1 LCFAAS
7 SNSRPAPK
15 KTKRTFAVTNPLLEF
30 HTLPPFSAICAE
42 HVEPAIETLIE
53 QNRVAL
59 EAQLSE
65 LETVTWDS
73 LIEPIDARNEILNQA
88 WSPVSHLNSVVNS
101 DALREAYN
109 NCVGKLAQWGTEV
122 GQNEALFQAYKA
134 LSESEEFAELTQA
147 QRHSIKLALQS
158 FDLSGVSLPKDKK
171 QSCSRLKQRLAEL
184 SSTFGDN
191 VMDATQAWSL
201 LITDVEELAGVTD
214 SSLALFNQ
222 AAAEKNQEG
231 YLLTLDQPCF
241 IAIMTYADSRSLR
254 EKLYQAFTTRA
265 SDQGP
270 QAGQWDN
277 SAIIDEILKLR
288 HEAAQILGL
297 GNAAEVS
304 LAPKM
309 ASSTDQVMAFL
320 SDLTRQV
327 KPQAEKE
334 FAELSAF
341 AKAELQIDDLKAW
354 DIAYVSEK
362 LRTQRYAISVE
373 ALRPWFPVE
382 RVLNGLFSIA
392 GRLFDISI
400 EEDSSVDLW
409 HKDAR
414 FYRISRNGRAIAS
427 FYLDLYAR
435 ERKQGGAWMD
445 VCRSRRKVADSIQL
459 PVAYLTC
466 NFTPPVTGKTAL
478 LTHDEVTTL
487 FHEFGHGLHHMLT
500 QVEVLEVS
508 GINGV
513 AWDAVELPSQFL
525 ENWCWQEESI
535 ALISGHF
542 ESGEAL
548 PKIMLDK
555 LLAAKNFQS
564 GMALARQLEFAT
576 FDFRLHLEYNPV
588 NPDSPQAL
596 INQVREQI
604 AVIKAPDYN
613 RFQNG
618 FGHIFAGGYSAG
630 YYSYLWA
637 EVLSADAF
645 SLFEEQG
652 IFDQTT
658 GDKFRAAILEKGGS
672 DDAMNLFVQ
681 FRGREPSNEALLRH
695 RGIA

>member
-1 LCFAAS
+1 MKKILILIFTLLS
-7 SNSRPAPK
+7 FNS
-15 KTKRTFAVTNPLLEF
+15 FAVDKSTTFNNEIF
-30 HTLPPFSAICAE
+30 
-42 HVEPAIETLIE
+42 
-53 QNRVAL
+53 QK
-59 EAQLSE
+59 AQLEGKIVVINSWN
-65 LETVTWDS
+65 ETCTTCKVQ
-73 LIEPIDARNEILNQA
+73 IKIL
-88 WSPVSHLNSVVNS
+88 
-101 DALREAYN
+101 D
-109 NCVGKLAQWGTEV
+109 
-122 GQNEALFQAYKA
+122 
-134 LSESEEFAELTQA
+134 
-147 QRHSIKLALQS
+147 
-158 FDLSGVSLPKDKK
+158 
-171 QSCSRLKQRLAEL
+171 
-184 SSTFGDN
+184 
-191 VMDATQAWSL
+191 
-201 LITDVEELAGVTD
+201 
-214 SSLALFNQ
+214 
-222 AAAEKNQEG
+222 
-231 YLLTLDQPCF
+231 
-241 IAIMTYADSRSLR
+241 
-254 EKLYQAFTTRA
+254 
-265 SDQGP
+265 
-270 QAGQWDN
+270 
-277 SAIIDEILKLR
+277 
-288 HEAAQILGL
+288 
-297 GNAAEVS
+297 
-304 LAPKM
+304 
-309 ASSTDQVMAFL
+309 
-320 SDLTRQV
+320 
-327 KPQAEKE
+327 QAEKE
-334 FAELSAF
+334 FTELSAF

-414 FYRISRNGRAIAS
+414 FYRISRNGRVIAS

>member
-1 LCFAAS
+1 M
-7 SNSRPAPK
+7 
-15 KTKRTFAVTNPLLEF
+15 TNPLLET
-30 HTLPPFSAICAE
+30 HELPPFTAIRPE
-42 HVEPAIETLIE
+42 QVEPAIEKLIE

-59 EAQLSE
+59 ETQLADLKE
-65 LETVTWDS
+65 VTWDS
-73 LIEPIDARNEILNQA
+73 LIEPIDTRNEILSQA

-101 DALREAYN
+101 DALRAAYN
-109 NCVGKLAQWGTEV
+109 NCVGKLAQWETEV
-122 GQNEALFQAYKA
+122 GQNQALFQAYKT
-134 LSESEEFAELTQA
+134 LSESEAFALLTQA

-158 FDLSGVSLPKDKK
+158 FHLSGVSLPEDKK
-171 QSCSRLKQRLAEL
+171 QTFSRLIQRLAEL
-184 SSTFGDN
+184 SSAFGDN

-201 LITDVEELAGVTD
+201 LITDLNELTGVTQ
-214 SSLALFNQ
+214 SSLALLAQ
-222 AAAEKNQEG
+222 GAKEKDQSG

-241 IAIMTYADSRSLR
+241 IAIMTYADNRALR
-254 EKLYQAFTTRA
+254 EQMYQAFTTRA

-277 SAIIDEILKLR
+277 SAIIDETLKLR
-288 HEAAQILGL
+288 HELSQLLGL
-297 GNAAEVS
+297 ANAAEFS
-304 LAPKM
+304 LEPKM
-309 ASSTDQVMAFL
+309 AGSTAKVMAFL
-320 SDLTRQV
+320 SDLTQQV

-341 AKAELQIDDLKAW
+341 AQTELQLDELKAW

-373 ALRPWFPVE
+373 ELRPWFPTE
-382 RVLNGLFSIA
+382 RVLNGLYNIT

-400 EEDSSVDLW
+400 EEDTSVALW

-414 FYRISRNGRAIAS
+414 FYRISRNGQAIAS
-427 FYLDLYAR
+427 FYIDLYAR
-435 ERKQGGAWMD
+435 EKKQGGAWMD
-445 VCRSRRKVADSIQL
+445 VCRSRRKLVDGIQL

-466 NFTPPVTGKTAL
+466 NFTPPVADKPAL

-535 ALISGHF
+535 ALMSAHF
-542 ESGEAL
+542 ETGEAL
-548 PKIMLDK
+548 PKAMLDK

-564 GMALARQLEFAT
+564 GMALARQLEFST
-576 FDFRLHLEYNPV
+576 FDFRLHLEYNPS
-588 NPDSPQAL
+588 NPRSPQEL
-596 INQVREQI
+596 INEVRGQI

-618 FGHIFAGGYSAG
+618 FGHIFAGGYAAG

-652 IFDQTT
+652 IFDQAT

>member
-1 LCFAAS
+1 M
-7 SNSRPAPK
+7 
-15 KTKRTFAVTNPLLEF
+15 TNPLLET
-30 HTLPPFSAICAE
+30 HELPPFTAIRPE
-42 HVEPAIETLIE
+42 QVEPAIEKLIE

-59 EAQLSE
+59 ETQLADLKE
-65 LETVTWDS
+65 VTWDS
-73 LIEPIDARNEILNQA
+73 LIEPIDTRNEILSQA

-101 DALREAYN
+101 DALRAAYN
-109 NCVGKLAQWGTEV
+109 NCVGKLAQWETEV
-122 GQNEALFQAYKA
+122 GQNQALFQAYKT
-134 LSESEEFAELTQA
+134 LSESEAFAVLTQA

-158 FDLSGVSLPKDKK
+158 FHLSGVSLPEDKK
-171 QSCSRLKQRLAEL
+171 QTFSRLIQRLAKL
-184 SSTFGDN
+184 SSAFGDN

-201 LITDVEELAGVTD
+201 LITDLNEITGVTQ
-214 SSLALFNQ
+214 SSLALLAQ
-222 AAAEKNQEG
+222 GAKEKDQSG

-241 IAIMTYADSRSLR
+241 IAIMTYADNRALR
-254 EKLYQAFTTRA
+254 EQMYQAFTTRA

-277 SAIIDEILKLR
+277 SAIIDETLKLR
-288 HEAAQILGL
+288 HELSQLLGL
-297 GNAAEVS
+297 ANAAEFS
-304 LAPKM
+304 LEPKM
-309 ASSTDQVMAFL
+309 AGSTAKVMAFL
-320 SDLTRQV
+320 SDLAQQV

-341 AKAELQIDDLKAW
+341 AQTELQLDELKAW

-373 ALRPWFPVE
+373 ELRPWFPTE
-382 RVLNGLFSIA
+382 RVLNGLYNIT

-400 EEDSSVDLW
+400 EEDTSVALW

-414 FYRISRNGRAIAS
+414 FYRISRNGQAIAS
-427 FYLDLYAR
+427 FYIDLYAR
-435 ERKQGGAWMD
+435 EKKQGGAWMD
-445 VCRSRRKVADSIQL
+445 VCRSRRKLVDGIQL

-466 NFTPPVTGKTAL
+466 NFTPPVADKPAL

-535 ALISGHF
+535 ALMSAHF
-542 ESGEAL
+542 ETGEAL
-548 PKIMLDK
+548 PKAMLDK

-564 GMALARQLEFAT
+564 GMALARQLEFST
-576 FDFRLHLEYNPV
+576 FDFRLHLEYNPS
-588 NPDSPQAL
+588 NPRSPQEL
-596 INQVREQI
+596 INEVRGQI

-618 FGHIFAGGYSAG
+618 FGHIFAGGYAAG

-652 IFDQTT
+652 IFDQAT

>member
-1 LCFAAS
+1 M
-7 SNSRPAPK
+7 
-15 KTKRTFAVTNPLLEF
+15 TNPLLET
-30 HTLPPFSAICAE
+30 HELPPFTAIRPE
-42 HVEPAIETLIE
+42 QVEPAIEKLIE

-59 EAQLSE
+59 ETQLAGLKE
-65 LETVTWDS
+65 VTWDS
-73 LIEPIDARNEILNQA
+73 LIEPIDTRNEMLNQA

-101 DALREAYN
+101 DALRGAYN
-109 NCVGKLAQWGTEV
+109 NCVGKLAQWETEV
-122 GQNEALFQAYKA
+122 GQNQALFQAYKT
-134 LSESEEFAELTQA
+134 LSESEEFAGLTQA

-158 FDLSGVSLPKDKK
+158 FHLSGVSLPEDKK
-171 QSCSRLKQRLAEL
+171 QTFSRLTQRLAEL
-184 SSTFGDN
+184 SSAFGDN

-201 LITDVEELAGVTD
+201 LITDLSELTGVTQ
-214 SSLALFNQ
+214 SSLALLAQ
-222 AAAEKNQEG
+222 GAKEKDQNG

-241 IAIMTYADSRSLR
+241 IAIMTYADNRALR
-254 EKLYQAFTTRA
+254 EQMYQAFTTRA

-277 SAIIDEILKLR
+277 SAIIDETLKLR
-288 HEAAQILGL
+288 HELSQLLGL
-297 GNAAEVS
+297 ANAAEFS
-304 LAPKM
+304 LEPKM
-309 ASSTDQVMAFL
+309 AGSTAKVMAFL
-320 SDLTRQV
+320 SDLAQKV

-341 AKAELQIDDLKAW
+341 AQTELQLDELKAW

-373 ALRPWFPVE
+373 ELRPWFPTE
-382 RVLNGLFSIA
+382 RVLKGLYNIT

-400 EEDSSVDLW
+400 EEDTSVALW

-414 FYRISRNGRAIAS
+414 FYRISRNGQAIAS
-427 FYLDLYAR
+427 FYIDLYAR
-435 ERKQGGAWMD
+435 EKKQGGAWMD
-445 VCRSRRKVADSIQL
+445 VCRSRRKLVDGIQL

-466 NFTPPVTGKTAL
+466 NFTPPVADKPAL

-535 ALISGHF
+535 ALMSAHF
-542 ESGEAL
+542 ETGEAL
-548 PKIMLDK
+548 PKVMLDK

-564 GMALARQLEFAT
+564 GMALARQLEFST
-576 FDFRLHLEYNPV
+576 FDFRLHLEYNPS
-588 NPDSPQAL
+588 NPRSPQEL
-596 INQVREQI
+596 INEVREQI

-618 FGHIFAGGYSAG
+618 FGHIFAGGYAAG

-652 IFDQTT
+652 IFDQAT
-658 GDKFRAAILEKGGS
+658 GNKFRAAILEKGGS

>member
-1 LCFAAS
+1 M
-7 SNSRPAPK
+7 
-15 KTKRTFAVTNPLLEF
+15 TNPLLEF

-171 QSCSRLKQRLAEL
+171 QSFSKLKQRLAEL

-254 EKLYQAFTTRA
+254 KKLYQAFTTRA

-341 AKAELQIDDLKAW
+341 AKTELQIDDLKAW

-414 FYRISRNGRAIAS
+414 FYRISRNGRVIAS

-435 ERKQGGAWMD
+435 EKKQGGAWMD

-466 NFTPPVTGKTAL
+466 NCTPTVTGKPAL

>member
-1 LCFAAS
+1 
-7 SNSRPAPK
+7 
-15 KTKRTFAVTNPLLEF
+15 
-30 HTLPPFSAICAE
+30 
-42 HVEPAIETLIE
+42 
-53 QNRVAL
+53 
-59 EAQLSE
+59 
-65 LETVTWDS
+65 
-73 LIEPIDARNEILNQA
+73 
-88 WSPVSHLNSVVNS
+88 VNS

-122 GQNEALFQAYKA
+122 GQNEALFQAYKT
-134 LSESEEFAELTQA
+134 LSESEEFAGLTQA

-171 QSCSRLKQRLAEL
+171 QSFSRLKQRLAEL

-277 SAIIDEILKLR
+277 SVIIDEILKLR

-341 AKAELQIDDLKAW
+341 AKTELQIDGLKAW

-373 ALRPWFPVE
+373 ALRPWFPIE
-382 RVLNGLFSIA
+382 RVLAGLFSIA

-414 FYRISRNGRAIAS
+414 FYRISRNGRVIAS

-435 ERKQGGAWMD
+435 EKKQGGAWMD

-466 NFTPPVTGKTAL
+466 NFTPPVTGKPAL

>member
-1 LCFAAS
+1 M
-7 SNSRPAPK
+7 
-15 KTKRTFAVTNPLLEF
+15 TNPLLET
-30 HTLPPFSAICAE
+30 HELPPFTDIRPE
-42 HVEPAIETLIE
+42 QVEPAIEKLID
-53 QNRVAL
+53 QNRIAL
-59 EAQLSE
+59 EAQLAGLKE
-65 LETVTWDS
+65 VTWDS
-73 LIEPIDARNEILNQA
+73 LIEPIDTRNDVLNQA

-109 NCVGKLAQWGTEV
+109 NCVGKLAQWETEV
-122 GQNEALFQAYKA
+122 GQNQGLFQAYKT
-134 LSESEEFAELTQA
+134 LSESEHFARLTQA

-158 FDLSGVSLPKDKK
+158 FHLSGVSLPKDKK
-171 QSCSRLKQRLAEL
+171 QQFSRLTQRLAEL

-191 VMDATQAWSL
+191 LMDATQAWNL
-201 LITDVEELAGVTD
+201 LISDAEELAGVTD
-214 SSLALFNQ
+214 SSLALFAQ
-222 AAAEKNQEG
+222 AAAEKDQSG

-241 IAIMTYADSRSLR
+241 IAVMTYADSRSLR
-254 EKLYQAFTTRA
+254 EQMYQAFTTRA

-270 QAGQWDN
+270 YAGQWDN
-277 SAIIDEILKLR
+277 SAIIDETLKLR
-288 HEAAQILGL
+288 HELSQILGL

-309 ASSTDQVMAFL
+309 ASSTSQVMSFL
-320 SDLTRQV
+320 NDLAKQV

-341 AKAELQIDDLKAW
+341 AKTELQIDHLEAW

-373 ALRPWFPVE
+373 ELRPWFPVE
-382 RVLNGLFSIA
+382 RVLEGLYSIA

-400 EEDSSVDLW
+400 EQDRSVDLW

-414 FYRISRNGRAIAS
+414 FYRISRNGQAIAS

-435 ERKQGGAWMD
+435 EKKQGGAWMD
-445 VCRSRRKVADSIQL
+445 VCRSRRKVAETVQL

-466 NFTPPVTGKTAL
+466 NFTPPVAGKSAL

-500 QVEVLEVS
+500 QVEVLAVS

-535 ALISGHF
+535 ELISAHF

-548 PKIMLDK
+548 PKAMLDK

-576 FDFRLHLEYNPV
+576 FDFRLHLEYDPSNPRSSQELL
-588 NPDSPQAL
+588 DE
-596 INQVREQI
+596 VREHI
-604 AVIKAPDYN
+604 AVIKVPEYN

-658 GDKFRAAILEKGGS
+658 GDSFRAAILEKGGS
-672 DDAMNLFVQ
+672 DEAMNLFVQ
-681 FRGREPSNEALLRH
+681 FRGREPSNDALLRH

>member
-1 LCFAAS
+1 M
-7 SNSRPAPK
+7 
-15 KTKRTFAVTNPLLEF
+15 TNPLLKTHE
-30 HTLPPFSAICAE
+30 LPPFTAIRAE
-42 HVEPAIETLIE
+42 HVEPAIEKLIE
-53 QNRVAL
+53 QNRIGL
-59 EAQLSE
+59 ETQLSQ
-65 LETVTWDS
+65 LESVTWDS
-73 LIEPIDARNEILNQA
+73 LIEPIDTRNEILNQA

-109 NCVGKLAQWGTEV
+109 NCVGKLAQWETEV
-122 GQNEALFQAYKA
+122 GQNQTLFQAYKT
-134 LSESEEFAELTQA
+134 LSESEEFSSLTQA

-158 FDLSGVSLPKDKK
+158 FHLSGVSLPEDKK
-171 QSCSRLKQRLAEL
+171 QHFSRLTQRLALL
-184 SSTFGDN
+184 SSAFGDN
-191 VMDATQAWSL
+191 VMDATQAWSQ
-201 LITDVEELAGVTD
+201 LITDLSELRGVTE
-214 SSLALFNQ
+214 SSLALFAQ
-222 AAAEKNQEG
+222 AAKEKDQSG

-241 IAIMTYADSRSLR
+241 IAIMTYADNRVLR
-254 EKLYQAFTTRA
+254 QQMYQAFTTRA
-265 SDQGP
+265 SNQGP

-277 SAIIDEILKLR
+277 SAIIDETLMLR
-288 HEAAQILGL
+288 HELSQLLGL
-297 GNAAEVS
+297 ANAAEFS
-304 LAPKM
+304 LEPKM
-309 ASSTDQVMAFL
+309 AGSTAKVMAFL
-320 SDLTRQV
+320 SDLAQKV

-334 FAELSAF
+334 FAELSGF
-341 AKAELQIDDLKAW
+341 ARAKLQLNELKAW
-354 DIAYVSEK
+354 DIAYVSEQ

-373 ALRPWFPVE
+373 ELRPWFPTE
-382 RVLNGLFSIA
+382 RVLSGLYNIT

-400 EEDSSVDLW
+400 EEDNSVALW

-414 FYRISRNGRAIAS
+414 FYRISRNGQAIAS
-427 FYLDLYAR
+427 FYIDLYAR
-435 ERKQGGAWMD
+435 EKKQGGAWMD
-445 VCRSRRKVADSIQL
+445 VCRSRRKLVDGIQL

-466 NFTPPVTGKTAL
+466 NFTPPVADKPAL

-500 QVEVLEVS
+500 QVDVLEVS

-535 ALISGHF
+535 ALMSAHF
-542 ESGEAL
+542 ETGEAL
-548 PKIMLDK
+548 PKAMLDK

-564 GMALARQLEFAT
+564 GMALARQLEFST
-576 FDFRLHLEYNPV
+576 FDFRLHLEYNPS
-588 NPDSPQAL
+588 NPRSPQEL
-596 INQVREQI
+596 INEVREQI

-613 RFQNG
+613 RFQNS

-652 IFDQTT
+652 IFDQAT

-695 RGIA
+695 RGIT

>member
-1 LCFAAS
+1 M
-7 SNSRPAPK
+7 
-15 KTKRTFAVTNPLLEF
+15 TNPLLET
-30 HTLPPFSAICAE
+30 HELPPFTAIRPE
-42 HVEPAIETLIE
+42 QVEPAIEKLIE

-59 EAQLSE
+59 ETQLAGLKE
-65 LETVTWDS
+65 VTWDS
-73 LIEPIDARNEILNQA
+73 LIEPIDTRNEMLNQA

-101 DALREAYN
+101 DALRAAYN
-109 NCVGKLAQWGTEV
+109 NCVGKLAQWETEV
-122 GQNEALFQAYKA
+122 GQNQALFQAYKT
-134 LSESEEFAELTQA
+134 LSESEEFAGLTQA

-158 FDLSGVSLPKDKK
+158 FHLSGVSLPEDKK
-171 QSCSRLKQRLAEL
+171 QTFSRLTQRLAEL
-184 SSTFGDN
+184 SSAFGDN

-201 LITDVEELAGVTD
+201 LITDLSELTGVTQ
-214 SSLALFNQ
+214 SSLALLAQ
-222 AAAEKNQEG
+222 GAKEKDQNG

-241 IAIMTYADSRSLR
+241 IAIMTYADNRALR
-254 EKLYQAFTTRA
+254 EQMYQAFTTRA

-277 SAIIDEILKLR
+277 SAIIDETLKLR
-288 HEAAQILGL
+288 HELSQLLGL
-297 GNAAEVS
+297 ANAAEFS
-304 LAPKM
+304 LEPKM
-309 ASSTDQVMAFL
+309 AGSTAKVMAFL
-320 SDLTRQV
+320 SDLAQKV

-341 AKAELQIDDLKAW
+341 AQTELQLDELKAW

-373 ALRPWFPVE
+373 ELRPWFPTE
-382 RVLNGLFSIA
+382 RVLNGLYNIT

-400 EEDSSVDLW
+400 EEDPSVALW

-414 FYRISRNGRAIAS
+414 FYRISRNGQAIAS
-427 FYLDLYAR
+427 FYIDLYAR
-435 ERKQGGAWMD
+435 EKKQGGAWMD
-445 VCRSRRKVADSIQL
+445 VCRSRRKLVDGIQL

-466 NFTPPVTGKTAL
+466 NFTPPVADKPAL

-535 ALISGHF
+535 ALMSAHF
-542 ESGEAL
+542 ETGEAL
-548 PKIMLDK
+548 PKVMLDK

-564 GMALARQLEFAT
+564 GMALARQLEFST
-576 FDFRLHLEYNPV
+576 FDFRLHLEYNPS
-588 NPDSPQAL
+588 NPRSPQEL
-596 INQVREQI
+596 INEVREQI

-618 FGHIFAGGYSAG
+618 FGHIFAGGYAAG

-652 IFDQTT
+652 IFDQAT

>member
-1 LCFAAS
+1 
-7 SNSRPAPK
+7 
-15 KTKRTFAVTNPLLEF
+15 VTNPLLET
-30 HTLPPFSAICAE
+30 HELPPFTAIRPE
-42 HVEPAIETLIE
+42 QVEPAIEKLIE

-59 EAQLSE
+59 ETQLAGLKE
-65 LETVTWDS
+65 VTWDS
-73 LIEPIDARNEILNQA
+73 LIEPIDTRNEMLNQA

-101 DALREAYN
+101 DALRGAYN
-109 NCVGKLAQWGTEV
+109 NCVGKLAQWETEV
-122 GQNEALFQAYKA
+122 GQNQALFQAYKT
-134 LSESEEFAELTQA
+134 LSESEEFAGLTQA

-158 FDLSGVSLPKDKK
+158 FHLSGVSLPEDKK
-171 QSCSRLKQRLAEL
+171 QTFSRLTQRLAEL
-184 SSTFGDN
+184 SSAFGDN

-201 LITDVEELAGVTD
+201 LITDLSELTGVTQ
-214 SSLALFNQ
+214 SSLALLAQ
-222 AAAEKNQEG
+222 GAKEKDQNG

-241 IAIMTYADSRSLR
+241 IAIMTYADNRALR
-254 EKLYQAFTTRA
+254 EQMYQAFTTRA

-277 SAIIDEILKLR
+277 SAIIDETLKLR
-288 HEAAQILGL
+288 HELSQLLGL
-297 GNAAEVS
+297 ANAAEFS
-304 LAPKM
+304 LEPKM
-309 ASSTDQVMAFL
+309 AGSTAKVMAFL
-320 SDLTRQV
+320 SDLAQKV

-341 AKAELQIDDLKAW
+341 AQTELQLDELKAW

-373 ALRPWFPVE
+373 ELRPWFPTE
-382 RVLNGLFSIA
+382 RVLKGLYNIT

-400 EEDSSVDLW
+400 EEDTSVALW

-414 FYRISRNGRAIAS
+414 FYRISRNGQAIAS
-427 FYLDLYAR
+427 FYIDLYAR
-435 ERKQGGAWMD
+435 EKKQGGAWMD
-445 VCRSRRKVADSIQL
+445 VCRSRRKLVDGIQL

-466 NFTPPVTGKTAL
+466 NFTPPVADKPAL

-535 ALISGHF
+535 ALMSAHF
-542 ESGEAL
+542 ETGEAL
-548 PKIMLDK
+548 PKVMLDK

-564 GMALARQLEFAT
+564 GMALARQLEFST
-576 FDFRLHLEYNPV
+576 FDFRLHLEYNPS
-588 NPDSPQAL
+588 NPRSPQEL
-596 INQVREQI
+596 INEVREQI

-618 FGHIFAGGYSAG
+618 FGHIFAGGYAAG

-652 IFDQTT
+652 IFDQAT

>member
-1 LCFAAS
+1 
-7 SNSRPAPK
+7 
-15 KTKRTFAVTNPLLEF
+15 VTNPLLET
-30 HTLPPFSAICAE
+30 HELPPFTAIRPE
-42 HVEPAIETLIE
+42 QVEPAIEKLIE

-59 EAQLSE
+59 ETQLADLKE
-65 LETVTWDS
+65 VTWDS
-73 LIEPIDARNEILNQA
+73 LIEPIDTRNEILSQA

-101 DALREAYN
+101 DALRAAYN
-109 NCVGKLAQWGTEV
+109 NCVGKLAQWETEV
-122 GQNEALFQAYKA
+122 GQNQALFQAYKT
-134 LSESEEFAELTQA
+134 LSESEAFALLTQA

-158 FDLSGVSLPKDKK
+158 FHLSGVSLPEDKK
-171 QSCSRLKQRLAEL
+171 QTFSRLIQRLAKL
-184 SSTFGDN
+184 SSAFGDN

-201 LITDVEELAGVTD
+201 LITDLNEITGVTQ
-214 SSLALFNQ
+214 SSLALLAQ
-222 AAAEKNQEG
+222 GAKEKDQSG

-241 IAIMTYADSRSLR
+241 IAIMTYADNRALR
-254 EKLYQAFTTRA
+254 EQMYQAFTTRA

-277 SAIIDEILKLR
+277 SAIIDETLKLR
-288 HEAAQILGL
+288 HELSQLLGL
-297 GNAAEVS
+297 ANAAEFS
-304 LAPKM
+304 LEPKM
-309 ASSTDQVMAFL
+309 AGSTAKVMAFL
-320 SDLTRQV
+320 SDLTQQV

-341 AKAELQIDDLKAW
+341 AQTELQLDELKAW

-373 ALRPWFPVE
+373 ELRPWFPTE
-382 RVLNGLFSIA
+382 RVLNGLYNIT

-400 EEDSSVDLW
+400 EEDTSVALW

-414 FYRISRNGRAIAS
+414 FYRISRNGQAIAS
-427 FYLDLYAR
+427 FYIDLYAR
-435 ERKQGGAWMD
+435 EKKQGGAWMD
-445 VCRSRRKVADSIQL
+445 VCRSRRKLVDGIQL

-466 NFTPPVTGKTAL
+466 NFTPPVADKPAL

-535 ALISGHF
+535 ALMSAHF
-542 ESGEAL
+542 ETGEAL
-548 PKIMLDK
+548 PKAMLDK

-564 GMALARQLEFAT
+564 GMALARQLEFST
-576 FDFRLHLEYNPV
+576 FDFRLHLEYNPS
-588 NPDSPQAL
+588 NPRSPQEL
-596 INQVREQI
+596 INEVRGQI

-618 FGHIFAGGYSAG
+618 FGHIFAGGYAAG

-652 IFDQTT
+652 IFDQAT

>member
-1 LCFAAS
+1 
-7 SNSRPAPK
+7 
-15 KTKRTFAVTNPLLEF
+15 
-30 HTLPPFSAICAE
+30 
-42 HVEPAIETLIE
+42 
-53 QNRVAL
+53 
-59 EAQLSE
+59 
-65 LETVTWDS
+65 
-73 LIEPIDARNEILNQA
+73 
-88 WSPVSHLNSVVNS
+88 
-101 DALREAYN
+101 
-109 NCVGKLAQWGTEV
+109 
-122 GQNEALFQAYKA
+122 
-134 LSESEEFAELTQA
+134 
-147 QRHSIKLALQS
+147 
-158 FDLSGVSLPKDKK
+158 
-171 QSCSRLKQRLAEL
+171 
-184 SSTFGDN
+184 
-191 VMDATQAWSL
+191 MDATQAWSL
-201 LITDVEELAGVTD
+201 LITDLSELTGVTQN
-214 SSLALFNQ
+214 SLALLAQ
-222 AAAEKNQEG
+222 GAKEKDQSG

-241 IAIMTYADSRSLR
+241 IAIMTYADNRALR
-254 EKLYQAFTTRA
+254 EQMYQAFTTRA

-277 SAIIDEILKLR
+277 SAIIDETLKLR
-288 HEAAQILGL
+288 HELSQLLGL
-297 GNAAEVS
+297 ANAAEFS
-304 LAPKM
+304 LEPKM
-309 ASSTDQVMAFL
+309 AGSTAKVMAFL
-320 SDLTRQV
+320 SDLAQQV

-341 AKAELQIDDLKAW
+341 AQTELQLDELKAW

-373 ALRPWFPVE
+373 ELRPWFPTE
-382 RVLNGLFSIA
+382 RVLNGLYNIT

-400 EEDSSVDLW
+400 EEDTSVALW

-414 FYRISRNGRAIAS
+414 FYRISRNGQAIAS
-427 FYLDLYAR
+427 FYIDLYAR
-435 ERKQGGAWMD
+435 EKKQGGAWMD
-445 VCRSRRKVADSIQL
+445 VCRSRRKLVDGIQL

-466 NFTPPVTGKTAL
+466 NFTPPVADKPAL

-535 ALISGHF
+535 ALMSAHF
-542 ESGEAL
+542 ETGEAL
-548 PKIMLDK
+548 PKAMLDK

-564 GMALARQLEFAT
+564 GMALARQLEFST
-576 FDFRLHLEYNPV
+576 FDFRLHLEYNPS
-588 NPDSPQAL
+588 NPRSPQEL
-596 INQVREQI
+596 INEVRGQI

-618 FGHIFAGGYSAG
+618 FGHIFAGGYAAG

-652 IFDQTT
+652 IFDQAT

>member
-1 LCFAAS
+1 M
-7 SNSRPAPK
+7 
-15 KTKRTFAVTNPLLEF
+15 
-30 HTLPPFSAICAE
+30 
-42 HVEPAIETLIE
+42 
-53 QNRVAL
+53 
-59 EAQLSE
+59 
-65 LETVTWDS
+65 
-73 LIEPIDARNEILNQA
+73 
-88 WSPVSHLNSVVNS
+88 
-101 DALREAYN
+101 
-109 NCVGKLAQWGTEV
+109 
-122 GQNEALFQAYKA
+122 GQNEALFQAYKT
-134 LSESEEFAELTQA
+134 LSESEEFAGLTQA

-171 QSCSRLKQRLAEL
+171 QSFSRLTQRLAEL

-222 AAAEKNQEG
+222 AAVEKNQEG

-341 AKAELQIDDLKAW
+341 AKTELQIDGLKAW

-382 RVLNGLFSIA
+382 RVLVGLFSIA

-414 FYRISRNGRAIAS
+414 FYRISRNGRVIAS

-435 ERKQGGAWMD
+435 EKKKGGAWMD

-466 NFTPPVTGKTAL
+466 NFTPPVTGKPAL

>member
-1 LCFAAS
+1 M
-7 SNSRPAPK
+7 
-15 KTKRTFAVTNPLLEF
+15 TNPLLET
-30 HTLPPFSAICAE
+30 HELPPFTAIRPE
-42 HVEPAIETLIE
+42 QVEPAIEKLIE

-59 EAQLSE
+59 ETQLADLKE
-65 LETVTWDS
+65 VTWDS
-73 LIEPIDARNEILNQA
+73 LIEPIDTRNEILSQA

-101 DALREAYN
+101 DALRAAYN
-109 NCVGKLAQWGTEV
+109 NCVGKLAQWETEV
-122 GQNEALFQAYKA
+122 GQNQALFQAYKT
-134 LSESEEFAELTQA
+134 LSESEAFAVLTQA

-158 FDLSGVSLPKDKK
+158 FHLSGVSLPEDKK
-171 QSCSRLKQRLAEL
+171 QTFSRLIQRLAEL
-184 SSTFGDN
+184 SSAFGDN

-201 LITDVEELAGVTD
+201 LITDLNELTGVTQ
-214 SSLALFNQ
+214 SSLALLAQ
-222 AAAEKNQEG
+222 GAKEKDQSG

-241 IAIMTYADSRSLR
+241 IAIMTYADNRALR
-254 EKLYQAFTTRA
+254 EQMYQAFTTRA

-277 SAIIDEILKLR
+277 SAIIDETLKLR
-288 HEAAQILGL
+288 HELSQLLGL
-297 GNAAEVS
+297 ANAAEFS
-304 LAPKM
+304 LEPKM
-309 ASSTDQVMAFL
+309 AGSTAKVMAFL
-320 SDLTRQV
+320 SDLTQQV

-341 AKAELQIDDLKAW
+341 AQTELQLDELKAW

-373 ALRPWFPVE
+373 ELRPWFPTE
-382 RVLNGLFSIA
+382 RVLNGLYNIT

-400 EEDSSVDLW
+400 EEDTSVALW

-414 FYRISRNGRAIAS
+414 FYRISRNGQAIAS
-427 FYLDLYAR
+427 FYIDLYAR
-435 ERKQGGAWMD
+435 EKKQGGAWMD
-445 VCRSRRKVADSIQL
+445 VCRSRRKLVDGIQL

-466 NFTPPVTGKTAL
+466 NFTPPVADKPAL

-535 ALISGHF
+535 ALMSAHF
-542 ESGEAL
+542 ETGEAL
-548 PKIMLDK
+548 PKAMLDK

-564 GMALARQLEFAT
+564 GMALARQLEFST
-576 FDFRLHLEYNPV
+576 FDFRLHLEYNPS
-588 NPDSPQAL
+588 NPRSPQEL
-596 INQVREQI
+596 INEVRGQI

-618 FGHIFAGGYSAG
+618 FGHIFAGGYAAG

-652 IFDQTT
+652 IFDQAT

>member
-1 LCFAAS
+1 
-7 SNSRPAPK
+7 
-15 KTKRTFAVTNPLLEF
+15 VTNPLLET
-30 HTLPPFSAICAE
+30 HELPPFTAIRPE
-42 HVEPAIETLIE
+42 QVEPAIEKLIE

-59 EAQLSE
+59 ETQLADLKE
-65 LETVTWDS
+65 VTWDS
-73 LIEPIDARNEILNQA
+73 LIEPIDTRNEILSQA

-101 DALREAYN
+101 DALRAAYN
-109 NCVGKLAQWGTEV
+109 NCVGKLAQWETEV
-122 GQNEALFQAYKA
+122 GQNQALFQAYKT
-134 LSESEEFAELTQA
+134 LSESEAFALLTQA

-158 FDLSGVSLPKDKK
+158 FHLSGVSLPEDKK
-171 QSCSRLKQRLAEL
+171 QTFSRLIQRLAEL
-184 SSTFGDN
+184 SSAFGDN

-201 LITDVEELAGVTD
+201 LITDLSELTGVTQN
-214 SSLALFNQ
+214 SLALLAQ
-222 AAAEKNQEG
+222 GAKEKDQSG

-241 IAIMTYADSRSLR
+241 IAIMTYADNRALR
-254 EKLYQAFTTRA
+254 EQMYQAFTTRA

-277 SAIIDEILKLR
+277 SAIIDETLKLR
-288 HEAAQILGL
+288 HELSQLLGL
-297 GNAAEVS
+297 ANAAEFS
-304 LAPKM
+304 LEPKM
-309 ASSTDQVMAFL
+309 AGSTAKVMAFL
-320 SDLTRQV
+320 SDLAQQV

-341 AKAELQIDDLKAW
+341 AQTELQLDELKAW

-373 ALRPWFPVE
+373 ELRPWFPTE
-382 RVLNGLFSIA
+382 RVLNGLYNIT

-400 EEDSSVDLW
+400 EEDTSVALW

-414 FYRISRNGRAIAS
+414 FYRISRNGQAIAR
-427 FYLDLYAR
+427 FYIDLYAR
-435 ERKQGGAWMD
+435 EKKQGGAWMD
-445 VCRSRRKVADSIQL
+445 VCRSRRKLVDGIQL

-466 NFTPPVTGKTAL
+466 NFTPPVADKPAL

-535 ALISGHF
+535 ALMSAHF
-542 ESGEAL
+542 ETGEAL
-548 PKIMLDK
+548 PKAMLDK

-564 GMALARQLEFAT
+564 GMALARQLEFST
-576 FDFRLHLEYNPV
+576 FDFRLHLEYNPS
-588 NPDSPQAL
+588 NPRSPQEL
-596 INQVREQI
+596 INEVRGQI

-618 FGHIFAGGYSAG
+618 FGHIFAGGYAAG

-652 IFDQTT
+652 IFDQAT

>member
-1 LCFAAS
+1 M
-7 SNSRPAPK
+7 
-15 KTKRTFAVTNPLLEF
+15 TNPLLET
-30 HTLPPFSAICAE
+30 HELPPFTAIRPE
-42 HVEPAIETLIE
+42 QVEPAIEKLIE

-59 EAQLSE
+59 ETQLAGLKE
-65 LETVTWDS
+65 VTWDS
-73 LIEPIDARNEILNQA
+73 LIEPIDAQNEMLNQA

-109 NCVGKLAQWGTEV
+109 NCVGKLAQWETEV
-122 GQNEALFQAYKA
+122 GQNQALFQAYKT
-134 LSESEEFAELTQA
+134 LSESEEFAGLTQA

-158 FDLSGVSLPKDKK
+158 FHLSGVSLPEDKK
-171 QSCSRLKQRLAEL
+171 QTFSRLTQRLAEL
-184 SSTFGDN
+184 SSAFGDN

-201 LITDVEELAGVTD
+201 LITDLSELTGVTQ
-214 SSLALFNQ
+214 SSLALLAQ
-222 AAAEKNQEG
+222 GAKEKDQNG

-241 IAIMTYADSRSLR
+241 IAIMTYADNRALR
-254 EKLYQAFTTRA
+254 EQMYQAFTTRA

-277 SAIIDEILKLR
+277 SAIIDETLKLR
-288 HEAAQILGL
+288 HELSQLLGL
-297 GNAAEVS
+297 ANAAEFS
-304 LAPKM
+304 LEPKM
-309 ASSTDQVMAFL
+309 AGSTAKVMAFL
-320 SDLTRQV
+320 SDLAQKV

-341 AKAELQIDDLKAW
+341 AQTELQLDELKAW

-373 ALRPWFPVE
+373 ELRPWFPTE
-382 RVLNGLFSIA
+382 RVLKGLYNIT

-400 EEDSSVDLW
+400 EEDTSVALW

-414 FYRISRNGRAIAS
+414 FYRISRNGQAIAS
-427 FYLDLYAR
+427 FYIDLYAR
-435 ERKQGGAWMD
+435 EKKQGGAWMD
-445 VCRSRRKVADSIQL
+445 VCRSRRKLADGIQL

-466 NFTPPVTGKTAL
+466 NFTPPVADKPAL

-535 ALISGHF
+535 ALMSAHF
-542 ESGEAL
+542 ETGEAL
-548 PKIMLDK
+548 PKVMLDK

-564 GMALARQLEFAT
+564 GMALARQLEFST
-576 FDFRLHLEYNPV
+576 FDFRLHLEYNPS
-588 NPDSPQAL
+588 NPRSPQEL
-596 INQVREQI
+596 INEVREQI

-618 FGHIFAGGYSAG
+618 FGHIFAGGYAAG

-652 IFDQTT
+652 IFDQAT

>member
-1 LCFAAS
+1 M
-7 SNSRPAPK
+7 
-15 KTKRTFAVTNPLLEF
+15 TNPLLET
-30 HTLPPFSAICAE
+30 HELPPFTAIRPE
-42 HVEPAIETLIE
+42 QVEPAIEKLIE

-59 EAQLSE
+59 ETQLAGLKE
-65 LETVTWDS
+65 VTWDS
-73 LIEPIDARNEILNQA
+73 LIEPIDTRNEMLNQA

-101 DALREAYN
+101 DALRAAYN
-109 NCVGKLAQWGTEV
+109 NCVGKLAQWETEV
-122 GQNEALFQAYKA
+122 GQNQALFQAYKT
-134 LSESEEFAELTQA
+134 LSESEEFAGLTQA

-158 FDLSGVSLPKDKK
+158 FHLSGVSLPEDKK
-171 QSCSRLKQRLAEL
+171 QTFSRLTQRLAEL
-184 SSTFGDN
+184 SSAFGDN

-201 LITDVEELAGVTD
+201 LITDLSELTGVTQ
-214 SSLALFNQ
+214 SSLALLVQ
-222 AAAEKNQEG
+222 GAKEKDQNG

-241 IAIMTYADSRSLR
+241 IAIMTYADNRALR
-254 EKLYQAFTTRA
+254 EQMYQAFTTRA

-277 SAIIDEILKLR
+277 SAIIDETLKLR
-288 HEAAQILGL
+288 HELSQLLGL
-297 GNAAEVS
+297 ANAAEFS
-304 LAPKM
+304 LEPKM
-309 ASSTDQVMAFL
+309 AGSTAKVMAFL
-320 SDLTRQV
+320 SDLAQKV

-341 AKAELQIDDLKAW
+341 AQTELQLDELKAW

-373 ALRPWFPVE
+373 ELRPWFPTE
-382 RVLNGLFSIA
+382 RVLKGLYNIT

-400 EEDSSVDLW
+400 EEDTSVALW

-414 FYRISRNGRAIAS
+414 FYRISRNGQAIAS
-427 FYLDLYAR
+427 FYIDLYAR
-435 ERKQGGAWMD
+435 EKKQGGAWMD
-445 VCRSRRKVADSIQL
+445 VCRSRRKLVDGIQL

-466 NFTPPVTGKTAL
+466 NFTPPVADKPAL

-535 ALISGHF
+535 ALMSAHF
-542 ESGEAL
+542 ETGEAL
-548 PKIMLDK
+548 PKVMLDK

-564 GMALARQLEFAT
+564 GMALARQLEFST
-576 FDFRLHLEYNPV
+576 FDFRLHLEYNPS
-588 NPDSPQAL
+588 NPRSPQEL
-596 INQVREQI
+596 INEVREQI

-618 FGHIFAGGYSAG
+618 FGHIFAGGYAAG

-652 IFDQTT
+652 IFDQAT
-658 GDKFRAAILEKGGS
+658 GNKFRAAILEKGGS

>member
-1 LCFAAS
+1 M
-7 SNSRPAPK
+7 
-15 KTKRTFAVTNPLLEF
+15 TNPLLET
-30 HTLPPFSAICAE
+30 HELPPFTDIRPE
-42 HVEPAIETLIE
+42 QVEPAIEKLIDE
-53 QNRVAL
+53 NRNAL
-59 EAQLSE
+59 EAQLAGLKE
-65 LETVTWDS
+65 VTWDS
-73 LIEPIDARNEILNQA
+73 LIEPIDTRNDMLNQA

-109 NCVGKLAQWGTEV
+109 NCVGKLAQWETEV
-122 GQNEALFQAYKA
+122 GQNQGLFQAYKT
-134 LSESEEFAELTQA
+134 LSESEHFARLTQA

-158 FDLSGVSLPKDKK
+158 FHLSGVSLPKDKK
-171 QSCSRLKQRLAEL
+171 QQFSRLTQRLAEL

-191 VMDATQAWSL
+191 LMDATQAWNL
-201 LITDVEELAGVTD
+201 LISDAEELAGVTD
-214 SSLALFNQ
+214 SSLALFAQ
-222 AAAEKNQEG
+222 AAAEKDQSG

-241 IAIMTYADSRSLR
+241 IAVMTYADSRPLR
-254 EKLYQAFTTRA
+254 EQMYQAFTTRA

-270 QAGQWDN
+270 YAGQWDN
-277 SAIIDEILKLR
+277 SAIIDETLKLR
-288 HEAAQILGL
+288 HELSQILGL

-309 ASSTDQVMAFL
+309 ASSTSQVMSFL
-320 SDLTRQV
+320 NDLAKQV

-341 AKAELQIDDLKAW
+341 AKTELQIDHLEAW

-373 ALRPWFPVE
+373 ELRPWFPVE
-382 RVLNGLFSIA
+382 RVLEGLYSIA

-400 EEDSSVDLW
+400 EQDRSVDLW

-414 FYRISRNGRAIAS
+414 FYRISRNGQAIAS

-435 ERKQGGAWMD
+435 EKKQGGAWMD
-445 VCRSRRKVADSIQL
+445 VCRSRRKVAETVQL

-466 NFTPPVTGKTAL
+466 NFTPPVAGKSAL

-500 QVEVLEVS
+500 QVEVLAVS

-535 ALISGHF
+535 ELISAHF

-548 PKIMLDK
+548 PKAMLDK

-576 FDFRLHLEYNPV
+576 FDFRLHLEYDPSNPRSSQELL
-588 NPDSPQAL
+588 DE
-596 INQVREQI
+596 VREHI
-604 AVIKAPDYN
+604 AVIKVPEYN

-658 GDKFRAAILEKGGS
+658 GDSFRAAILEKGGS
-672 DDAMNLFVQ
+672 DEAMTLFVQ
-681 FRGREPSNEALLRH
+681 FRGREPSNDALLRH

>member
-1 LCFAAS
+1 M
-7 SNSRPAPK
+7 
-15 KTKRTFAVTNPLLEF
+15 TNPLLET
-30 HTLPPFSAICAE
+30 HELPPFTAIRPE
-42 HVEPAIETLIE
+42 QVEPAIEKLID
-53 QNRVAL
+53 QNRTAL
-59 EAQLSE
+59 EIQLAS
-65 LETVTWDS
+65 LEEVTWDS
-73 LIEPIDARNEILNQA
+73 LIEPLDTHNEILNQA

-122 GQNEALFQAYKA
+122 GQNEALFQAYKT
-134 LSESEEFAELTQA
+134 LSESENFASLSQA
-147 QRHSIKLALQS
+147 QRQSIKLALQS
-158 FDLSGVSLPKDKK
+158 FHLSGVSLPKDEK
-171 QSCSRLKQRLAEL
+171 QQFSRLTQRLAEL

-201 LITDVEELAGVTD
+201 LITDVTELAGVTD
-214 SSLALFNQ
+214 SSLALLAQ
-222 AAAEKNQEG
+222 AAKEKDQSG

-241 IAIMTYADSRSLR
+241 IAIMTYADSSALR
-254 EKLYQAFTTRA
+254 EQMYQAFTTRA

-277 SAIIDEILKLR
+277 SAIIDETLKLR
-288 HEAAQILGL
+288 HELSQILGL
-297 GNAAEVS
+297 DNAAEVS

-309 ASSTDQVMAFL
+309 AGSTSQVMSFL
-320 SDLTRQV
+320 NDLAKQV

-341 AKAELQIDDLKAW
+341 TKTDLQIDDLKAW

-373 ALRPWFPVE
+373 ELRPWFPVE
-382 RVLNGLFSIA
+382 RVLEGLYSIT

-400 EEDSSVDLW
+400 EEDTSVDLW

-414 FYRISRNGRAIAS
+414 FYRISRNGQAIAS

-435 ERKQGGAWMD
+435 EKKQGGAWMD
-445 VCRSRRKVADSIQL
+445 VCRSRRKVAEGIQL

-466 NFTPPVTGKTAL
+466 NFTPPVAGKSAL

-535 ALISGHF
+535 ALISAHF
-542 ESGEAL
+542 ETGEAL
-548 PKIMLDK
+548 PKAMLDK

-564 GMALARQLEFAT
+564 GMALARQLEFST
-576 FDFRLHLEYNPV
+576 FDFRLHLEYDPSNPR
-588 NPDSPQAL
+588 SPQEL
-596 INQVREQI
+596 IDEVREQI
-604 AVIKAPDYN
+604 AVIKAPEYN

-652 IFDQTT
+652 IFDQAT
-658 GDKFRAAILEKGGS
+658 GDKFRGAILEKGGS

>member
-1 LCFAAS
+1 M
-7 SNSRPAPK
+7 
-15 KTKRTFAVTNPLLEF
+15 TNPLLEF

-171 QSCSRLKQRLAEL
+171 QSFSRLKQRLAEL

-341 AKAELQIDDLKAW
+341 AKTELQIDDLKAW

-414 FYRISRNGRAIAS
+414 FYRISRNGRVIAS

>member
-1 LCFAAS
+1 M
-7 SNSRPAPK
+7 
-15 KTKRTFAVTNPLLEF
+15 TNPLLEF

-171 QSCSRLKQRLAEL
+171 QSFSRLKQRLAEL

-414 FYRISRNGRAIAS
+414 FYRISRNGRTIAS

-681 FRGREPSNEALLRH
+681 FRGREPSIEALLRH

>member
-1 LCFAAS
+1 
-7 SNSRPAPK
+7 
-15 KTKRTFAVTNPLLEF
+15 
-30 HTLPPFSAICAE
+30 
-42 HVEPAIETLIE
+42 
-53 QNRVAL
+53 
-59 EAQLSE
+59 
-65 LETVTWDS
+65 
-73 LIEPIDARNEILNQA
+73 
-88 WSPVSHLNSVVNS
+88 VVNS

-122 GQNEALFQAYKA
+122 GQNETLFQAYKT
-134 LSESEEFAELTQA
+134 LSESEDFACLTQA

-158 FDLSGVSLPKDKK
+158 FHLSGVSLAKDKK
-171 QSCSRLKQRLAEL
+171 QKFSMLTQRLAEL

-201 LITDVEELAGVTD
+201 LITDVTELSGVTD
-214 SSLALFNQ
+214 SSLALLAQ
-222 AAAEKNQEG
+222 AAAEKDQSG

-254 EKLYQAFTTRA
+254 EKVYQAFTTRA

-277 SAIIDEILKLR
+277 SAIIDETLKLR
-288 HEAAQILGL
+288 HELSQILGL

-309 ASSTDQVMAFL
+309 ASSTTQVMSFL
-320 SDLTRQV
+320 NDLAKQV

-334 FAELSAF
+334 FAELSTF
-341 AKAELQIDDLKAW
+341 AKTELQIDDLKAW

-373 ALRPWFPVE
+373 ELRPWFPVE
-382 RVLNGLFSIA
+382 RVLEGLYSIA

-400 EEDSSVDLW
+400 DEDTSVDLW
-409 HKDAR
+409 HRDAR
-414 FYRISRNGRAIAS
+414 FYRISRNGQAIAS

-435 ERKQGGAWMD
+435 EKKQGGAWMD
-445 VCRSRRKVADSIQL
+445 VCRSRRKVVAGIQL

-466 NFTPPVTGKTAL
+466 NFTPPVGGKSAL

-500 QVEVLEVS
+500 QVEVLDVS

-542 ESGEAL
+542 ETGEAL
-548 PKIMLDK
+548 PKAMLDK

-576 FDFRLHLEYNPV
+576 FDFRLHLEYNPS
-588 NPDSPQAL
+588 NPRSPQEL
-596 INQVREQI
+596 INEVREQI
-604 AVIKAPDYN
+604 AVIKAPEYN

-652 IFDQTT
+652 IFDQAT
-658 GDKFRAAILEKGGS
+658 GDKFREAILEKGGS

-695 RGIA
+695 RGIS

>member
-1 LCFAAS
+1 M
-7 SNSRPAPK
+7 
-15 KTKRTFAVTNPLLEF
+15 TNPLLET
-30 HTLPPFSAICAE
+30 HELPPFTAIRPE
-42 HVEPAIETLIE
+42 QVEPAIEKLIE

-59 EAQLSE
+59 ETQLADLKE
-65 LETVTWDS
+65 VTWDS
-73 LIEPIDARNEILNQA
+73 LIEPIDTRNEILSQA

-101 DALREAYN
+101 DALRAAYN
-109 NCVGKLAQWGTEV
+109 NCVGKLAQWETEV
-122 GQNEALFQAYKA
+122 GQNQALFQAYKT
-134 LSESEEFAELTQA
+134 LSESEAFAVLTQA

-158 FDLSGVSLPKDKK
+158 FHLSGVSLPEDKK
-171 QSCSRLKQRLAEL
+171 QTFSRLIQRLAKL
-184 SSTFGDN
+184 SSAFGDN

-201 LITDVEELAGVTD
+201 LITDLNELTGVTQ
-214 SSLALFNQ
+214 SSLALLAQ
-222 AAAEKNQEG
+222 GAKEKDQSG

-241 IAIMTYADSRSLR
+241 IAIMTYADNRALR
-254 EKLYQAFTTRA
+254 EQMYQAFTTRA

-277 SAIIDEILKLR
+277 SAIIDETLKLR
-288 HEAAQILGL
+288 HELSQLLGL
-297 GNAAEVS
+297 ANAAEFS
-304 LAPKM
+304 LEPKM
-309 ASSTDQVMAFL
+309 AGSTAKVMAFL
-320 SDLTRQV
+320 SDLTQQV

-341 AKAELQIDDLKAW
+341 AQTELQLDELKAW

-373 ALRPWFPVE
+373 ELRPWFPTE
-382 RVLNGLFSIA
+382 RVLNGLYNIT

-400 EEDSSVDLW
+400 EEDTSVALW

-414 FYRISRNGRAIAS
+414 FYRISRNGQAIAS
-427 FYLDLYAR
+427 FYIDLYAR
-435 ERKQGGAWMD
+435 EKKQGGAWMD
-445 VCRSRRKVADSIQL
+445 VCRSRRKLVDGIQL

-466 NFTPPVTGKTAL
+466 NFTPPVADKPAL

-535 ALISGHF
+535 ALMSAHF
-542 ESGEAL
+542 ETGEAL
-548 PKIMLDK
+548 PKAMLDK

-564 GMALARQLEFAT
+564 GMALARQLEFST
-576 FDFRLHLEYNPV
+576 FDFRLHLEYNPS
-588 NPDSPQAL
+588 NPRSPQEL
-596 INQVREQI
+596 INEVRGQI

-618 FGHIFAGGYSAG
+618 FGHIFAGGYAAG

-652 IFDQTT
+652 IFDQAT

>member
-1 LCFAAS
+1 M
-7 SNSRPAPK
+7 
-15 KTKRTFAVTNPLLEF
+15 TNPLLKTHE
-30 HTLPPFSAICAE
+30 LPPFTAIRAE
-42 HVEPAIETLIE
+42 HVEPAIEQLIE
-53 QNRVAL
+53 QNRIGL
-59 EAQLSE
+59 ETQLSQ
-65 LETVTWDS
+65 LESVTWDS
-73 LIEPIDARNEILNQA
+73 LIEPIDTRNEILNQA

-109 NCVGKLAQWGTEV
+109 NCVGKLAQWETEV
-122 GQNEALFQAYKA
+122 GQNQTLFQAYKT
-134 LSESEEFAELTQA
+134 LSESEEFSGLTQA

-158 FDLSGVSLPKDKK
+158 FHLSGVSLPEDKK
-171 QSCSRLKQRLAEL
+171 QHFSRLTQRLALL
-184 SSTFGDN
+184 SSAFGDN
-191 VMDATQAWSL
+191 VMDATQAWSQ
-201 LITDVEELAGVTD
+201 LITDLSELRGVTE
-214 SSLALFNQ
+214 SSLAFFAQ
-222 AAAEKNQEG
+222 AAKEKDQSG

-241 IAIMTYADSRSLR
+241 IAIMTYADNRVLR
-254 EKLYQAFTTRA
+254 QQMYQAFTTRA
-265 SDQGP
+265 SNQGP

-277 SAIIDEILKLR
+277 SAIIDETLMLR
-288 HEAAQILGL
+288 HELSQLLGL
-297 GNAAEVS
+297 ANAAEFS
-304 LAPKM
+304 LEPKM
-309 ASSTDQVMAFL
+309 AGSTAKVMAFL
-320 SDLTRQV
+320 SDLAQKV

-334 FAELSAF
+334 FAELSGF
-341 AKAELQIDDLKAW
+341 ARTQLQLNELKAW

-373 ALRPWFPVE
+373 ELRPWFPTE
-382 RVLNGLFSIA
+382 RVLSGLYNIT

-400 EEDSSVDLW
+400 EEDNSVALW

-414 FYRISRNGRAIAS
+414 FYRISRNGQAIAS
-427 FYLDLYAR
+427 FYIDLYAR
-435 ERKQGGAWMD
+435 EKKQGGAWMD
-445 VCRSRRKVADSIQL
+445 VCRSRRKLVDGIQL

-466 NFTPPVTGKTAL
+466 NFTPPVADKPAL

-500 QVEVLEVS
+500 QVDVLEVS

-535 ALISGHF
+535 ALMSAHF
-542 ESGEAL
+542 ETGEAL
-548 PKIMLDK
+548 PKAMLDK

-564 GMALARQLEFAT
+564 GMALARQLEFST
-576 FDFRLHLEYNPV
+576 FDFRLHLEYNPS
-588 NPDSPQAL
+588 NPRSPQEL
-596 INQVREQI
+596 INEVREQI

-613 RFQNG
+613 RFQNS

-652 IFDQTT
+652 IFDQAT

-695 RGIA
+695 RGIT

>member
-1 LCFAAS
+1 M
-7 SNSRPAPK
+7 
-15 KTKRTFAVTNPLLEF
+15 TNPLLET
-30 HTLPPFSAICAE
+30 HELPPFTAIRPE
-42 HVEPAIETLIE
+42 QVEPAIEKLIE

-59 EAQLSE
+59 ETQLADLKE
-65 LETVTWDS
+65 VTWDS
-73 LIEPIDARNEILNQA
+73 LIEPIDTRNEILSQA

-101 DALREAYN
+101 DALRAAYN
-109 NCVGKLAQWGTEV
+109 NCVGKLAQWETEV
-122 GQNEALFQAYKA
+122 GQNQALFQAYKT
-134 LSESEEFAELTQA
+134 LSESEAFAVLTQA

-158 FDLSGVSLPKDKK
+158 FHLSGVSLPEDKK
-171 QSCSRLKQRLAEL
+171 QTFSRLIQRLAKL
-184 SSTFGDN
+184 SSAFGDN

-201 LITDVEELAGVTD
+201 LITDLNEITGVTQ
-214 SSLALFNQ
+214 SSLALLAQ
-222 AAAEKNQEG
+222 GAKEKDQSG

-241 IAIMTYADSRSLR
+241 IAIMTYADNRALR
-254 EKLYQAFTTRA
+254 EQMYQAFTTRA

-277 SAIIDEILKLR
+277 SAIIDETLKLR
-288 HEAAQILGL
+288 HELSQLLGL
-297 GNAAEVS
+297 ANAAEFS
-304 LAPKM
+304 LEPKM
-309 ASSTDQVMAFL
+309 AGSTAKVMAFL
-320 SDLTRQV
+320 SDLTQQV

-341 AKAELQIDDLKAW
+341 AQTELQLDELKAW

-373 ALRPWFPVE
+373 ELRPWFPTE
-382 RVLNGLFSIA
+382 RVLNGLYNIT

-400 EEDSSVDLW
+400 EEDTSVALW

-414 FYRISRNGRAIAS
+414 FYRISRNGQAIAS
-427 FYLDLYAR
+427 FYIDLYAR
-435 ERKQGGAWMD
+435 EKKQGGAWMD
-445 VCRSRRKVADSIQL
+445 VCRSRRKLVDGIQL

-466 NFTPPVTGKTAL
+466 NFTPPVADKPAL

-535 ALISGHF
+535 ALMSAHF
-542 ESGEAL
+542 ETGEAL
-548 PKIMLDK
+548 PKAMLDK

-564 GMALARQLEFAT
+564 GMALARQLEFST
-576 FDFRLHLEYNPV
+576 FDFRLHLEYNPS
-588 NPDSPQAL
+588 NPRSPQEL
-596 INQVREQI
+596 INEVRGQI

-618 FGHIFAGGYSAG
+618 FGHIFAGGYAAG

-652 IFDQTT
+652 IFDQAT

>member
-1 LCFAAS
+1 M
-7 SNSRPAPK
+7 
-15 KTKRTFAVTNPLLEF
+15 TNPLLET
-30 HTLPPFSAICAE
+30 HELPPFTAIRPE
-42 HVEPAIETLIE
+42 QVEPAIEKLIE

-59 EAQLSE
+59 ETQLADLKE
-65 LETVTWDS
+65 VTWDS
-73 LIEPIDARNEILNQA
+73 LIEPIDTRNEILSQA

-101 DALREAYN
+101 DALRAAYN
-109 NCVGKLAQWGTEV
+109 NCVGKLAQWETEV
-122 GQNEALFQAYKA
+122 GQNQALFQAYKT
-134 LSESEEFAELTQA
+134 LSESEAFAVLTQA

-158 FDLSGVSLPKDKK
+158 FHLSGVSLPEDKK
-171 QSCSRLKQRLAEL
+171 QTFSRLIQRLAEL
-184 SSTFGDN
+184 SSAFGDN

-201 LITDVEELAGVTD
+201 LITDLNEITGVTQ
-214 SSLALFNQ
+214 SSLALLAQ
-222 AAAEKNQEG
+222 GAKEKDQSG

-241 IAIMTYADSRSLR
+241 IAIMTYADNRALR
-254 EKLYQAFTTRA
+254 EQMYQAFTTRA

-277 SAIIDEILKLR
+277 SAIIDETLKLR
-288 HEAAQILGL
+288 HELSQLLGL
-297 GNAAEVS
+297 ANAAEFS
-304 LAPKM
+304 LEPKM
-309 ASSTDQVMAFL
+309 AGSTAKVMAFL
-320 SDLTRQV
+320 SDLTQQV

-341 AKAELQIDDLKAW
+341 AQTELQLDELKAW

-373 ALRPWFPVE
+373 ELRPWFPTE
-382 RVLNGLFSIA
+382 RVLNGLYNIT

-400 EEDSSVDLW
+400 EEDTSVALW

-414 FYRISRNGRAIAS
+414 FYRISRNGQAIAS
-427 FYLDLYAR
+427 FYIDLYAR
-435 ERKQGGAWMD
+435 EKKQGGAWMD
-445 VCRSRRKVADSIQL
+445 VCRSRRKLVDGIQL

-466 NFTPPVTGKTAL
+466 NFTPPVADKPAL

-535 ALISGHF
+535 ALMSAHF
-542 ESGEAL
+542 ETGEAL
-548 PKIMLDK
+548 PKAMLDK

-564 GMALARQLEFAT
+564 GMALARQLEFST
-576 FDFRLHLEYNPV
+576 FDFRLHLEYNPS
-588 NPDSPQAL
+588 NPRSPQEL
-596 INQVREQI
+596 INEVRGQI

-618 FGHIFAGGYSAG
+618 FGHIFAGGYAAG

-652 IFDQTT
+652 IFDQAT

>member
-1 LCFAAS
+1 M
-7 SNSRPAPK
+7 
-15 KTKRTFAVTNPLLEF
+15 TNPLLKTHE
-30 HTLPPFSAICAE
+30 LPPFTAIRAE
-42 HVEPAIETLIE
+42 HVEPAIEKLIE
-53 QNRVAL
+53 QNRIGL
-59 EAQLSE
+59 ETQLSQ
-65 LETVTWDS
+65 LESVTWDS
-73 LIEPIDARNEILNQA
+73 LIEPIDTRNEILNQA

-109 NCVGKLAQWGTEV
+109 NCVGKLAQWETEV
-122 GQNEALFQAYKA
+122 GQNQTLFQAYKT
-134 LSESEEFAELTQA
+134 LSESEEFSSLTQA

-158 FDLSGVSLPKDKK
+158 FHLSGVSLPEDKK
-171 QSCSRLKQRLAEL
+171 QHFSRLTLRLALL
-184 SSTFGDN
+184 SSAFGDN
-191 VMDATQAWSL
+191 VMDATQAWSQ
-201 LITDVEELAGVTD
+201 LITDLSELRGVTE
-214 SSLALFNQ
+214 SSLALFAQ
-222 AAAEKNQEG
+222 AAKEKDQSG

-241 IAIMTYADSRSLR
+241 IAIMTYADNRVLR
-254 EKLYQAFTTRA
+254 QQMYQAFTTRA
-265 SDQGP
+265 SNQGP

-277 SAIIDEILKLR
+277 SAIIDETLMLR
-288 HEAAQILGL
+288 HELSQLLGL
-297 GNAAEVS
+297 ANAAEFS
-304 LAPKM
+304 LEPKM
-309 ASSTDQVMAFL
+309 AGSTAKVMAFL
-320 SDLTRQV
+320 SDLAQKV

-334 FAELSAF
+334 FAELSGF
-341 AKAELQIDDLKAW
+341 ARAKLQLNELKAW
-354 DIAYVSEK
+354 DIAYVSEQ

-373 ALRPWFPVE
+373 ELRPWFPTE
-382 RVLNGLFSIA
+382 RVLSGLYNIT

-400 EEDSSVDLW
+400 EEDNSVALW

-414 FYRISRNGRAIAS
+414 FYRISRNGQAVAS
-427 FYLDLYAR
+427 FYIDLYAR
-435 ERKQGGAWMD
+435 EKKQGGAWMD
-445 VCRSRRKVADSIQL
+445 VCRSRRKLVDGIQL

-466 NFTPPVTGKTAL
+466 NFTPPVADKPAL

-500 QVEVLEVS
+500 QVDVLEVS

-535 ALISGHF
+535 ALMSAHF
-542 ESGEAL
+542 ETGEAL
-548 PKIMLDK
+548 PKAMLDK

-564 GMALARQLEFAT
+564 GMALARQLEFST
-576 FDFRLHLEYNPV
+576 FDFRLHLEYNPS
-588 NPDSPQAL
+588 NPRSPQEL
-596 INQVREQI
+596 INEVREQI

-613 RFQNG
+613 RFQNS

-652 IFDQTT
+652 IFDQAT

-695 RGIA
+695 RGII

>member
-1 LCFAAS
+1 M
-7 SNSRPAPK
+7 
-15 KTKRTFAVTNPLLEF
+15 TNPLLET
-30 HTLPPFSAICAE
+30 HELPPFTAIRPE
-42 HVEPAIETLIE
+42 QVEPAIDKLIE
-53 QNRVAL
+53 QNRIAL
-59 EAQLSE
+59 ETQLAGLKE
-65 LETVTWDS
+65 VTWDS
-73 LIEPIDARNEILNQA
+73 LIEPIDTRNEMLNQA

-109 NCVGKLAQWGTEV
+109 NCVGRLAQWETEV
-122 GQNEALFQAYKA
+122 GQNQTLFQAYKT
-134 LSESEEFAELTQA
+134 LSESEEFAGLTQA

-158 FDLSGVSLPKDKK
+158 FHLSGVSLAEDKK
-171 QSCSRLKQRLAEL
+171 QQFSRLTQRLAEL
-184 SSTFGDN
+184 SSAFGDN
-191 VMDATQAWSL
+191 VMDATQAWSQ
-201 LITDVEELAGVTD
+201 LITDLTELTGVTE
-214 SSLALFNQ
+214 SSLALLAQ
-222 AAAEKNQEG
+222 GAKEKNQSG

-241 IAIMTYADSRSLR
+241 IAIMTYADNRVLR
-254 EKLYQAFTTRA
+254 EQMYQAFTTRA

-277 SAIIDEILKLR
+277 SAIIDETLKLR
-288 HEAAQILGL
+288 HELSQLLGL
-297 GNAAEVS
+297 ANAAEFS
-304 LAPKM
+304 LEPKM
-309 ASSTDQVMAFL
+309 AGSTAKVMAFL
-320 SDLTRQV
+320 SDLAEKV

-341 AKAELQIDDLKAW
+341 AETELQFDELKAW

-373 ALRPWFPVE
+373 ELRPWFPTE
-382 RVLNGLFSIA
+382 RVLKGLYNIT

-400 EEDSSVDLW
+400 EEDRSVALW

-414 FYRISRNGRAIAS
+414 FYRISRNGQAIAS
-427 FYLDLYAR
+427 FYIDLYAR
-435 ERKQGGAWMD
+435 EKKQGGAWMD
-445 VCRSRRKVADSIQL
+445 VCRSRRKLVDGIQL

-466 NFTPPVTGKTAL
+466 NFTPPIADKPAL

-500 QVEVLEVS
+500 QVDVLEVS

-535 ALISGHF
+535 ALMSAHF
-542 ESGEAL
+542 ETGEAL
-548 PKIMLDK
+548 PKAMLDK

-564 GMALARQLEFAT
+564 GMALARQLEFST
-576 FDFRLHLEYNPV
+576 FDFRLHLEYNPS
-588 NPDSPQAL
+588 NPRSPQEL
-596 INQVREQI
+596 INEVREQI
-604 AVIKAPDYN
+604 AVVKAPDYN

-652 IFDQTT
+652 IFDQAT
-658 GDKFRAAILEKGGS
+658 GDKFRVAILEKGGS

>member
-1 LCFAAS
+1 M
-7 SNSRPAPK
+7 
-15 KTKRTFAVTNPLLEF
+15 TNPLLKTHE
-30 HTLPPFSAICAE
+30 LPPFTAIRAE
-42 HVEPAIETLIE
+42 HVEPAIEKLIE
-53 QNRVAL
+53 QNRIGL
-59 EAQLSE
+59 ETQLSQ
-65 LETVTWDS
+65 LESVTWDS
-73 LIEPIDARNEILNQA
+73 LIEPIDTRNEILNQA

-109 NCVGKLAQWGTEV
+109 NCVGKLAQWETEV
-122 GQNEALFQAYKA
+122 GQNQTLFQAYKT
-134 LSESEEFAELTQA
+134 LSESEEFSGLTQA

-158 FDLSGVSLPKDKK
+158 FHLSGVSLPEDKK
-171 QSCSRLKQRLAEL
+171 QHFSRLTQRLALL
-184 SSTFGDN
+184 SSAFGDN
-191 VMDATQAWSL
+191 VMDATQAWSQ
-201 LITDVEELAGVTD
+201 LITDLSELRGVTE
-214 SSLALFNQ
+214 SSLTLFAQ
-222 AAAEKNQEG
+222 AAKEKDQSG

-241 IAIMTYADSRSLR
+241 IAIMTYADNRVLR
-254 EKLYQAFTTRA
+254 QQMYQAFTTRA
-265 SDQGP
+265 SNQGP

-277 SAIIDEILKLR
+277 SAIIDETLMLR
-288 HEAAQILGL
+288 HELSQLLGL
-297 GNAAEVS
+297 ANAAEFS
-304 LAPKM
+304 LEPKM
-309 ASSTDQVMAFL
+309 AGSTAKVMAFL
-320 SDLTRQV
+320 SDLAQKV

-334 FAELSAF
+334 FAELSGF
-341 AKAELQIDDLKAW
+341 ARAKLQLNELKAW

-362 LRTQRYAISVE
+362 LRTQRYAISVGE
-373 ALRPWFPVE
+373 LRPWFPTE
-382 RVLNGLFSIA
+382 RVLSGLYNIT

-400 EEDSSVDLW
+400 EEDNSVALW

-414 FYRISRNGRAIAS
+414 FYRISRNGQAIAS
-427 FYLDLYAR
+427 FYIDLYAR
-435 ERKQGGAWMD
+435 EKKQGGAWMD
-445 VCRSRRKVADSIQL
+445 VCRSRRKLVDGIQL

-466 NFTPPVTGKTAL
+466 NFTPPVADKPAL

-500 QVEVLEVS
+500 QVDVLEVS

-535 ALISGHF
+535 ALMSAHF
-542 ESGEAL
+542 ETGEAL
-548 PKIMLDK
+548 PKAMLDK

-564 GMALARQLEFAT
+564 GMALARQLEFST
-576 FDFRLHLEYNPV
+576 FDFRLHLEYNPS
-588 NPDSPQAL
+588 NPRSPQEL
-596 INQVREQI
+596 INEVREQI

-613 RFQNG
+613 RFQNS

-652 IFDQTT
+652 IFDQAT

-695 RGIA
+695 RGIT

>member
-1 LCFAAS
+1 M
-7 SNSRPAPK
+7 
-15 KTKRTFAVTNPLLEF
+15 TNPLLEF

-42 HVEPAIETLIE
+42 HVESAIETLIE

-59 EAQLSE
+59 EAQLSK

-171 QSCSRLKQRLAEL
+171 QSFSRLKQRLAEL

-414 FYRISRNGRAIAS
+414 FYRISRNGRVIAS

>member
-1 LCFAAS
+1 M
-7 SNSRPAPK
+7 
-15 KTKRTFAVTNPLLEF
+15 TNPLLET
-30 HTLPPFSAICAE
+30 HELPPFTAIRPE
-42 HVEPAIETLIE
+42 QVEPAIEKLIE

-59 EAQLSE
+59 ETQLAGLKE
-65 LETVTWDS
+65 VTWDS
-73 LIEPIDARNEILNQA
+73 LIEPIDTRNEMLNQA

-101 DALREAYN
+101 DALRGAYN
-109 NCVGKLAQWGTEV
+109 NCVGKLAQWETEV
-122 GQNEALFQAYKA
+122 GQNQALFQAYKT
-134 LSESEEFAELTQA
+134 LSESEEFAGLTQA

-158 FDLSGVSLPKDKK
+158 FHLSGVSLPEDKK
-171 QSCSRLKQRLAEL
+171 QTFSRLTQRLAEL
-184 SSTFGDN
+184 SSAFGDN

-201 LITDVEELAGVTD
+201 LITDLSELTGVTQ
-214 SSLALFNQ
+214 SSLALLAQ
-222 AAAEKNQEG
+222 GAKEKDQNG

-241 IAIMTYADSRSLR
+241 IAIMTYADNRALR
-254 EKLYQAFTTRA
+254 EQMYQAFTTRA

-277 SAIIDEILKLR
+277 SAIIDETLKLR
-288 HEAAQILGL
+288 HELSQLLGL
-297 GNAAEVS
+297 ANAAEFS
-304 LAPKM
+304 LEPKM
-309 ASSTDQVMAFL
+309 AGSTAKVMAFL
-320 SDLTRQV
+320 SDLAQKV

-341 AKAELQIDDLKAW
+341 AQTELQLDELKAW

-373 ALRPWFPVE
+373 ELRPWFPTE
-382 RVLNGLFSIA
+382 RVLNGLYNIT

-400 EEDSSVDLW
+400 EEDPSVALW

-414 FYRISRNGRAIAS
+414 FYRISRNGQAIAS
-427 FYLDLYAR
+427 FYIDLYAR
-435 ERKQGGAWMD
+435 EKKQGGAWMD
-445 VCRSRRKVADSIQL
+445 VCRSRRKLVDGIQL

-466 NFTPPVTGKTAL
+466 NFTPPVADKPAL

-535 ALISGHF
+535 ALMSAHF
-542 ESGEAL
+542 ETGEAL
-548 PKIMLDK
+548 PKVMLDK

-564 GMALARQLEFAT
+564 GMALARQLEFST
-576 FDFRLHLEYNPV
+576 FDFRLHLEYNPS
-588 NPDSPQAL
+588 NPRSPQEL
-596 INQVREQI
+596 INEVREQI

-618 FGHIFAGGYSAG
+618 FGHIFAGGYAAG

-652 IFDQTT
+652 IFDQAT